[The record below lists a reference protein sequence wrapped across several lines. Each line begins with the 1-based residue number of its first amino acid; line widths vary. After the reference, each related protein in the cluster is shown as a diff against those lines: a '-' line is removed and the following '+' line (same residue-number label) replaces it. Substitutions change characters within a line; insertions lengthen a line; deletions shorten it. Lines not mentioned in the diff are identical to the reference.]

1 MAPNRPDPPRDSP
14 RTTPIPPGISLVA
27 VNPAR
32 PSLTRPNLTRSDP
45 LGQSIFRVE
54 LSLAALA
61 RPTSSKAHP
70 KWVQSSLAP
79 LGPFH
84 PKHAQELHK
93 LLPKLKYVGLM
104 ANLMIE
110 DLMPVLGKL
119 PNLTF
124 LELQLRDVYRL
135 ACTAGGFPQLQFLR
149 IVRGRVKELQV
160 EEGGLPLL
168 KGLTVNGSI
177 RMPERLRS
185 IPAVPGLD

>member
-84 PKHAQELHK
+84 PKHAQELHRVAQA
-93 LLPKLKYVGLM
+93 PT
-104 ANLMIE
+104 E
-110 DLMPVLGKL
+110 
-119 PNLTF
+119 T
-124 LELQLRDVYRL
+124 QLRDVYRL